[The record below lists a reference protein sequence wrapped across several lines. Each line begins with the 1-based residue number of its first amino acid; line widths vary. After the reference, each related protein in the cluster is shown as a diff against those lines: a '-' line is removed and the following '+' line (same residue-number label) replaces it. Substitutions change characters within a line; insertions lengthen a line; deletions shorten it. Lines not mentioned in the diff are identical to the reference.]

1 MIVETESFSA
11 AVVTV
16 SEQLEQLEGLG
27 HFDTWWG
34 WFFQFGLSE
43 SPQDFHVFGVFHFV
57 RPKWFE
63 FGFCVVRLEKHV
75 AVFRG
80 QERPDRTG
88 LADTPIVWWYM
99 VTWESVGES
108 AVRGLLVFRVCSI
121 FSNPLHNCVPS
132 WSIMVHLFHVFFQ
145 VFRIFKCFLSESILL
160 LLLGAGPSWT
170 KLLEISF
177 SRTTGVAAVAFI
189 RLWSCVTLTHL
200 ESQLDIVNLCR
211 SAFWITLV
219 AGGQLWALR

>member
-16 SEQLEQLEGLG
+16 SEQLEQLEQLEGLG

-75 AVFRG
+75 AVFRE
-80 QERPDRTG
+80 QEHPDRAG

-132 WSIMVHLFHVFFQ
+132 CSIMVHHGPSVSCFFSGFQDFQ
-145 VFRIFKCFLSESILL
+145 VLSVGVDFAPAS
-160 LLLGAGPSWT
+160 GRRS
-170 KLLEISF
+170 KL
-177 SRTTGVAAVAFI
+177 
-189 RLWSCVTLTHL
+189 
-200 ESQLDIVNLCR
+200 N
-211 SAFWITLV
+211 
-219 AGGQLWALR
+219 